1 MWNSTITRKNILT
14 KSHWTRNRNYSRL
27 RTFLGP
33 LLWAIPSRQ
42 LVMENLKSYLYVHCQ
57 PTRKLWKVYSTR
69 YLEKDWIMSSTWRG
83 LLLMHSVSHSV
94 HMVPTGPCFACEASM
109 VFNTMC
115 EQSAITL
122 IICWTEWPRYSA
134 SYRSPSVHLTW
145 TVLPILGN
153 SSDFQSWLCSARAV
167 TVICEEKTLKM
178 ETEEKSLF
186 IWERRATNKIFP
198 EY

>member
-109 VFNTMC
+109 VFNTMY
-115 EQSAITL
+115 EQGAILPWSFAALSDLDTQRRTEVRRSIWPELCFQFWGIPPISSHGSAVQEQL
-122 IICWTEWPRYSA
+122 Q
-134 SYRSPSVHLTW
+134 L
-145 TVLPILGN
+145 
-153 SSDFQSWLCSARAV
+153 FAR
-167 TVICEEKTLKM
+167 KK
-178 ETEEKSLF
+178 
-186 IWERRATNKIFP
+186 R
-198 EY
+198 